1 MESHLF
7 VIKCACFIFVVLG
20 LPYDYGVD
28 LWAVGVT
35 IYELYTG
42 KIMFPGKSNN
52 EMLKLIQVCPDL
64 LIVTCE
70 V

>member
-1 MESHLF
+1 M
-7 VIKCACFIFVVLG
+7 FVVLG

-28 LWAVGVT
+28 LWAVAVT

-52 EMLKLIQVCPDL
+52 EMLKLIQVRS
-64 LIVTCE
+64 ISTFNFITCCHMSL
-70 V
+70 VRTTHQ

>member
-1 MESHLF
+1 MFL
-7 VIKCACFIFVVLG
+7 VVLG

-28 LWAVGVT
+28 LWSIGVT

-52 EMLKLIQVCPDL
+52 EMLKLFQVRL
-64 LIVTCE
+64 LQLKVNIV
-70 V
+70 

>member
-1 MESHLF
+1 
-7 VIKCACFIFVVLG
+7 VFIVAVSDVAVAVAVLG

-28 LWAVGVT
+28 LWSVAVT

-52 EMLKLIQVCPDL
+52 EMLKLIQVSGLYIPPLSSL
-64 LIVTCE
+64 LD
-70 V
+70 